1 MDYFTALDI
10 NQKVEMLEKI
20 CSKERDRYWCKLE
33 VPSVNLGSGA
43 AGESESDDA

>member
-1 MDYFTALDI
+1 MALDI
-10 NQKVEMLEKI
+10 NQKVEMLEEI
-20 CSKERDRYWCKLE
+20 CSEERDGYWTKLE